1 MAPWPPRRFVFECWN
16 GGRDVS
22 PAPRAVGQD
31 RELIYRR
38 NRWRPKRIRPVEDKT
53 VTQTLDEGSLS
64 STPLLLAASW
74 GVVAQA
80 HRWGRAG
87 REHMD
92 LRDHET
98 EGHSRRVTE
107 MAMRLA
113 RAIGISEVELVH
125 MRRGALLH
133 DIGKLG
139 VPDAILN
146 KPGPLTEG
154 EHFVIPGDRPV
165 VVCADVLDLSASRG
179 QESVSSV
186 E

>member
-1 MAPWPPRRFVFECWN
+1 
-16 GGRDVS
+16 
-22 PAPRAVGQD
+22 
-31 RELIYRR
+31 
-38 NRWRPKRIRPVEDKT
+38 
-53 VTQTLDEGSLS
+53 
-64 STPLLLAASW
+64 
-74 GVVAQA
+74 
-80 HRWGRAG
+80 
-87 REHMD
+87 MD